1 MSQDKKFVVELRL
14 PGTIKQ
20 GEVVEAKLKIRHPSR
35 TGLKVNEEAKSRG
48 ARFERGEPAVYIKL
62 VEVTY
67 LGEKAGTFEM
77 NSSVSDDPIVGFKLR
92 AVREGPIT
100 VAVTNYKGEKV
111 EITEQLKFSA

>member
-1 MSQDKKFVVELRL
+1 MAAFEVVLRL

-20 GEVVEAKLKIRHPSR
+20 GEVIEAKLKMRHQSR
-35 TGLKVNEEAKSRG
+35 TGLKVNEDAKSRA

-62 VEVTY
+62 VEITY
-67 LGEKAGTFEM
+67 LGQAAGRFEM

-92 AVREGPIT
+92 AVREGPID

-111 EITEQLKFSA
+111 EITEQLKFTA